1 MATTYDK
8 ASLVMIPSGVKE
20 SKLYSIKPTDGSGD
34 FTFSRGTDTAT
45 RVNSSGLIEKERS
58 NQILHSN
65 DFTNAAWI
73 KSAVNVTGS
82 QTDPNGGSTAALFQ
96 NTATSNAYVYQVK
109 SGAATC
115 SVYAKA
121 GTRSTFVILNGIFNN
136 GASFDLSAETTSTS
150 GAGVISKIEDVG
162 GDWYRCS
169 VYVTSKSNF
178 LIGLSDI
185 SGGGSVIGDNM
196 TFAFPQSEPN
206 SIVATD
212 YIETTTAAVYEGIT
226 DNLPRLD
233 YSGGASC
240 PSLLLEPSR
249 SNLIYH
255 SEYLDGAPF
264 KSRLIVTDNATT
276 SPEGV
281 QNAGKIV
288 ATSVSGSH
296 ALDYIPSVIATDYSM
311 SIYAKAGE
319 LSKFVLLTNN
329 RGTNMA
335 RGFDVSN
342 GTTFANDLGYGEP
355 TSYSIEAV
363 GNDWYYCTIQ
373 FPKTSAGTAG
383 MGVYLNND
391 SGNYSFVGNDVDG
404 MYFWGWQAELG
415 SYPTSYIPTYGTSAS
430 RAADSCEVTGASD
443 LIGETEG
450 TIAGE
455 FTFKSTEGTNR
466 LFSISG
472 ADWNTIGHI
481 RFDMISLRP
490 QAKIRSTGADIAEVI
505 GTEDIAIGSVVKFA
519 VVYTSTTFKMFVNGA
534 QIGSTDT
541 LSGSLP
547 SPMNEIVV
555 DALGG
560 AFSSPTQNN
569 QLNPYKQALVFK
581 TALTDAEAIAL
592 TTI

>member
-1 MATTYDK
+1 
-8 ASLVMIPSGVKE
+8 
-20 SKLYSIKPTDGSGD
+20 
-34 FTFSRGTDTAT
+34 
-45 RVNSSGLIEKERS
+45 VNSSGLIEKERS
-58 NQILHSN
+58 NQILQSN
-65 DFTNAAWI
+65 SFDTTW
-73 KSAVNVTGS
+73 T
-82 QTDPNGGSTAALFQ
+82 
-96 NTATSNAYVYQVK
+96 TSNATLTGGQ
-109 SGAATC
+109 SGYDGSSDAWELNATA
-115 SVYAKA
+115 SAGYLEQSFSAVSGVHTISIYAKQ
-121 GTRSTFVILNGIFNN
+121 GTLGFVMIYARDS
-136 GASFDLSAETTSTS
+136 ASSNDAEFYFDLATGVVGSTIGSAVITLKITD
-150 GAGVISKIEDVG
+150 AGG
-162 GDWYRCS
+162 GWYRCEGVS
-169 VYVTSKSNF
+169 
-178 LIGLSDI
+178 
-185 SGGGSVIGDNM
+185 SGGFNQYRIYASSVDASVTGTGTIYIQDAQLESGL
-196 TFAFPQSEPN
+196 
-206 SIVATD
+206 VATAPA
-212 YIETTTAAVYEGIT
+212 IETTTAAVYEGIT

-233 YSGGASC
+233 YHNPDSPTPNSC

-249 SNLIYH
+249 TNLYTH
-255 SEYLDGAPF
+255 SEYSGAWV
-264 KSRLIVTDNATT
+264 KTNWTTTDNYAI

-281 QNAGKIV
+281 QNAFRAVSSDTSGV
-288 ATSVSGSH
+288 LYVSATGTTGQDNTLSVWAKSNTGGDQKFRFFANGNTTTSSDFT
-296 ALDYIPSVIATDYSM
+296 ATTEWQRFDYPHNCTNVT
-311 SIYAKAGE
+311 AGIKGASSE
-319 LSKFVLLTNN
+319 LSDILFY
-329 RGTNMA
+329 
-335 RGFDVSN
+335 GFQQ
-342 GTTFANDLGYGEP
+342 
-355 TSYSIEAV
+355 EA
-363 GNDWYYCTIQ
+363 
-373 FPKTSAGTAG
+373 
-383 MGVYLNND
+383 
-391 SGNYSFVGNDVDG
+391 
-404 MYFWGWQAELG
+404 G

-430 RAADSCEVTGASD
+430 RADDSCEVTGASD

-581 TALTDAEAIAL
+581 TALTDAECIAL